1 MAALSFRVRDCFC
14 ACVCVCVQ
22 SYYLKRRREGGKE
35 GKKDEE
41 TEQIGLTCGL
51 NGGEPDGKENRRRFS
66 IR

>member
-1 MAALSFRVRDCFC
+1 MR
-14 ACVCVCVQ
+14 VCVCVQ
-22 SYYLKRRREGGKE
+22 SYYLKRKREGGKE